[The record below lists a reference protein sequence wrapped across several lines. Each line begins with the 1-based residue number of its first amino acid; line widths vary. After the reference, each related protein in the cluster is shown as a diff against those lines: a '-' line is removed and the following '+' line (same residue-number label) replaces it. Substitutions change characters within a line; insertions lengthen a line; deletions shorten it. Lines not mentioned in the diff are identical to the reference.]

1 MKTPKKPEQLRQ
13 EFKNCIEKELIEI
26 EKGYYNLMKEK
37 PEIREIMTEL
47 ENTPLYEAT
56 FYAYIVKVF
65 TSKIDKC
72 KIKELLQ
79 YENRK
84 N

>member
-1 MKTPKKPEQLRQ
+1 MKTPKSPEQLKQ
-13 EFKNCIEKELIEI
+13 EFKNCIERELIPAYED
-26 EKGYYNLMKEK
+26 YYNL
-37 PEIREIMTEL
+37 IRENKEISEIMVKL

-56 FYAYIVKVF
+56 FYAYIVKLF

-79 YENRK
+79 NEN
-84 N
+84 

>member
-1 MKTPKKPEQLRQ
+1 MKTQKKPEQLKQ
-13 EFKNCIEKELIEI
+13 EFKNCIEKELITI
-26 EKGYYNLMKEK
+26 EESYYNLMKEN
-37 PEIREIMTEL
+37 PEIIEIMVEL

-56 FYAYIVKVF
+56 FYAYMVKVL